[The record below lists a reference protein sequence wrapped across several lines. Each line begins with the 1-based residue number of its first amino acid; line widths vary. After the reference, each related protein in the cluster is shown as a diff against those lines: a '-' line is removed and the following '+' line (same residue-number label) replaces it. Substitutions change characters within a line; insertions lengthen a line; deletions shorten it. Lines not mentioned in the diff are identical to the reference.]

1 MVWNHLTFC
10 VQLNSLL
17 SQTSSLGI
25 FKLIDACTLS
35 YFLIQKSRARL
46 CADGEQSCL
55 ASPASGITFAHC
67 FIHCE
72 HFAGKKGET
81 VTLLKWSSDTI
92 STNYKFCLKWCN
104 TLMVVFGFV
113 VSSVRELWAS
123 HTWSYSCCSVAQ
135 SCPTLCDPMVCS
147 TPGLPVLHHL
157 PELAQTRVHWI
168 GYTIQPSHP
177 LLPPSAPALN
187 LSQHQGLFQ
196 WVSASHQVAR
206 VLELQLGTL
215 TSVSQRMVWNCMSE
229 MQILGPSWNLSA
241 NISESRTCSLHFKQI
256 PPLFINLRQYW
267 DPLED
272 FAKVILVTII
282 ENGFKSR

>member
-1 MVWNHLTFC
+1 MVWNHPTFC
-10 VQLNSLL
+10 IQLNSLL

-25 FKLIDACTLS
+25 FKLIDLCILS
-35 YFLIQKSRARL
+35 YFLIRKPHARL

-55 ASPASGITFAHC
+55 AGPASGITFAHC

-72 HFAGKKGET
+72 HFAGKKGKT

-92 STNYKFCLKWCN
+92 STSYKLCLKWCN

-123 HTWSYSCCSVAQ
+123 HTWWYSCSVAQ
-135 SCPTLCDPMVCS
+135 SCPTLCDPMDCS

-157 PELAQTRVHWI
+157 SELAQTHVHWI
-168 GYTIQPSHP
+168 SDAIPPSHP
-177 LLPPSAPALN
+177 LLPSSAPALN

-206 VLELQLGTL
+206 VLGASAGHTDQCFSKNGLKLYVRKADSGAFLELL
-215 TSVSQRMVWNCMSE
+215 SQHIWE
-229 MQILGPSWNLSA
+229 
-241 NISESRTCSLHFKQI
+241 
-256 PPLFINLRQYW
+256 
-267 DPLED
+267 
-272 FAKVILVTII
+272 
-282 ENGFKSR
+282 